1 MDLIGIYTRMDRKM
15 VWNDCLSFVSR
26 KKKSM
31 INCISLTTVLE
42 YFLTVVLNFL
52 MITSVYQIIKD
63 ADITHRIISHIL

>member
-1 MDLIGIYTRMDRKM
+1 LEYTQEWIGKWYGMI
-15 VWNDCLSFVSR
+15 VFLLLAE

>member
-1 MDLIGIYTRMDRKM
+1 MEYTQEWIGKWYGMI
-15 VWNDCLSFVSR
+15 VFLLLAE